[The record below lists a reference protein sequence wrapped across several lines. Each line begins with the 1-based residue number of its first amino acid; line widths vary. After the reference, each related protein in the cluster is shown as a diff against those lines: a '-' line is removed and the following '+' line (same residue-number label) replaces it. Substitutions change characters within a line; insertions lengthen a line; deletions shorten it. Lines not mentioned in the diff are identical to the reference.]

1 MIDYL
6 VRNSLS
12 EYFDDEDMIA
22 AMVSITAIKASV
34 YGSEI
39 PNDEEFKEFFTEE
52 IIKCLKG
59 FDPEDPETKEALAAG
74 VPEENL
80 TGLANA
86 ERERLIK
93 QAEWIAFG
101 LKQLKG

>member
-1 MIDYL
+1 MTCNNIIP
-6 VRNSLS
+6 SLFNND
-12 EYFDDEDMIA
+12 EFDHEMIA
-22 AMVSITAIKASV
+22 AFVSIAAIKASV
-34 YGSEI
+34 YGNKT
-39 PNDEEFKEFFTEE
+39 PNH
-52 IIKCLKG
+52 
-59 FDPEDPETKEALAAG
+59 ETKEALAAG